1 MRLRK
6 LFNCFDFVI
15 VILVFLFVFVTFSKV
30 GYAQDDVIRVDTD
43 LVNVPVTVF
52 DRDGRYV
59 TNLKKDDFQIYENGV
74 EQELAV
80 FEPSEKPFTVLLL
93 LDVSGSMKDYLGDL
107 ARAANAFVSKLR
119 PDDALMVVAFS
130 DQVNTLTE
138 STKIRDFNG
147 GIKLKSKAREGDT
160 IIYDAVN
167 QALRKMK
174 KIRGR
179 KAIVL
184 FSDGVGVG
192 IATAKGTLRDAEEQ
206 EALIYTIKFGTH
218 SDDPPSYVSKKYY
231 FKRIEEI
238 EGYMR
243 DLALKTGGR
252 NYQMKDIAD
261 LGTTFSEVAD
271 ELGRQ
276 YSLGYYPKAEGKKGE
291 RRQINVKVRQ
301 PNLVVR
307 ARETYV
313 IDSKK

>member
-1 MRLRK
+1 MNSRESFPKYSLVTIALIL
-6 LFNCFDFVI
+6 LF
-15 VILVFLFVFVTFSKV
+15 FLAFSKIS
-30 GYAQDDVIRVDTD
+30 YAQDDVIRVDTN
-43 LVNVPVTVF
+43 LVAIPVTVL
-52 DRDGRYV
+52 DREGRFV
-59 TNLKKDDFQIYENGV
+59 SNLQKKDFQILENEV

-93 LDVSGSMKDYLGDL
+93 LDVSGSMKDFLGNL

-119 PDDALMVVAFS
+119 PDDELIVVAFS
-130 DQVNTLTE
+130 DQVNTLIE
-138 STKIRDFNG
+138 ATKIRDLNG
-147 GIKLKSKAREGDT
+147 NIKLKQKFREETT

-167 QALRKMK
+167 QALKKMK

-206 EALIYTIKFGTH
+206 EALIYTVKFGTH
-218 SDDPPSYVSKKYY
+218 SNNPPSYVSKKYY

-238 EGYMR
+238 ESYMR
-243 DLALKTGGR
+243 DLAQKTGGR
-252 NYQMKDIAD
+252 NFQIENIAD
-261 LGTTFSEVAD
+261 LEQTFGEVAD

-276 YSLGYYPKAEGKKGE
+276 YSLGYYPKTEGKKGD
-291 RRQINVKVRQ
+291 RRQIKVKVRQ

-307 ARETYV
+307 ARESYV
-313 IDSKK
+313 VKESKN